1 MHLFPIKRSKEPSMT
16 THKFIDRII
25 WQTRTKNHLTIASLS
40 DIIQISVQIMKLH
53 SQASIYTAHL
63 NAKVEF
69 NSYMSSSR

>member
-1 MHLFPIKRSKEPSMT
+1 MHLFPIRRSKEPSMMT
-16 THKFIDRII
+16 RKFTDRII
-25 WQTRTKNHLTIASLS
+25 WQTRAKNHLSRASFS
-40 DIIQISVQIMKLH
+40 DVIQISVKIMKLH